1 MIPIRAGLSCFAS
14 STTST
19 DTECLHNLISRLWV
33 LWAVRCAVT
42 EDRLGRVLAVWEAVW
57 VDLVVWE
64 DWVRDL
70 AALAS
75 AALDLGA
82 LV

>member
-1 MIPIRAGLSCFAS
+1 MSLARVPGEAA
-14 STTST
+14 
-19 DTECLHNLISRLWV
+19 LHGTG
-33 LWAVRCAVT
+33 WA
-42 EDRLGRVLAVWEAVW
+42 AVWEAVW

-75 AALDLGA
+75 AALDLAA